1 MAEAREREAAE
12 QLAMTRQAFHLR
24 QITMDALRQF
34 VGTPDGQRAI
44 DSVISHARRQG
55 AEEMRERA
63 AKAVIEATYAL
74 MPDHDVGVQNG
85 MRIRVINETEAAVSK
100 AIRALDAEGE
110 A

>member
-63 AKAVIEATYAL
+63 A
-74 MPDHDVGVQNG
+74 GVC
-85 MRIRVINETEAAVSK
+85 ETKDGWREWEGIIPGAPVDAAFAAGWLAD